1 MPSYCIVQSG
11 NNAEYVKE
19 WKAWKACNYEGPSN
33 DHPLNDYSKWV
44 LESLAKNVNTLLKEG
59 WVCTGGIQVI
69 SNGGHYNAAIQ
80 AMVKND

>member
-19 WKAWKACNYEGPSN
+19 WKACNYEGPSN
-33 DHPLNDYSKWV
+33 GHPLANWNTWSLK
-44 LESLAKNVNTLLKEG
+44 SLAKNVNTLLNEG

>member
-19 WKAWKACNYEGPSN
+19 WKACNYEGPGN
-33 DHPLNDYSKWV
+33 DHPLEDYSKWV
-44 LESLAKNVNTLLKEG
+44 LESLAKKVNDLILEG

-69 SNGGHYNAAIQ
+69 SVGGTLISVAIQ